1 MPPHLPLQRRAQL
14 TAAGWTL
21 VICLVSIGVCGIFC
35 LGVLFMIWKK
45 KNQRKQRTRDLAEER
60 RPFVPQGYQAPQP
73 QHGPVEIMSTGG
85 PIELQGG
92 VNENKAQYMAGYA
105 APATAG
111 WDGKPVE
118 MPAQLPTR

>member
-1 MPPHLPLQRRAQL
+1 MAPHTHLQRRAQI
-14 TAAGWTL
+14 TATGWIL
-21 VICLVSIGVCGIFC
+21 IICLVSIAVCGIFC
-35 LGVLFMIWKK
+35 IGVLFFMWKK
-45 KNQRKQRTRDLAEER
+45 KRERQQRTRDLAEER
-60 RPFVPQGYQAPQP
+60 RPFVDQGYQASHN

-92 VNENKAQYMAGYA
+92 VVENKPQHFHGYA
-105 APATAG
+105 VPATVG